1 MTDTSVGRLA
11 ILGGGVMGETL
22 LTTVLAAG
30 QSPTEVVVA
39 EKSTD
44 RAEHLRATHGVD
56 VTDLASAVAGASVV
70 FVVVK
75 PQDVPAVLAQVG
87 SLIDPTATVVSFA
100 AGVRLATFESS
111 LASGIA
117 VLRVMPNTPAVV
129 GEGMFGMSPG
139 SAAGADR
146 VAIVTK
152 LLSPGGK
159 VVVIDEAQQDI
170 LTAVS
175 GSGPAYV
182 FYLAEA
188 MAAGGVEG
196 GLDAETARTL
206 TTQTLLGAAKLLA
219 ESDLDAT
226 ELRHRVTSPNGTTA
240 EAIAAFD
247 ERSVKDAIIAGVLAA
262 SRRSSEL
269 SAG

>member
-1 MTDTSVGRLA
+1 MTDTSGGRLA

-30 QSPTEVVVA
+30 QPAADIVVA
-39 EKSTD
+39 EKNAD
-44 RAEHLRATHGVD
+44 RAEYLRTTHGVEVAD
-56 VTDLASAVAGASVV
+56 VVPAVTDAEVV

-75 PQDVPAVLAQVG
+75 PQDVLSVFAQVG
-87 SLIDPTATVVSFA
+87 SLIAPSATVVSFA
-100 AGVRLATFESS
+100 AGVRLSAFESA
-111 LASGIA
+111 LAPGTA

-129 GEGMFGMSPG
+129 GEGMFGISPG
-139 SAAGADR
+139 AAAGPDH
-146 VAIVTK
+146 VAFVTR

-159 VVVIDEAQQDI
+159 VVVIDEAEQDI

-188 MAAGGVEG
+188 MTAGGIEG

-206 TTQTLLGAAKLLA
+206 TTQTILGAAKLLA
-219 ESDLDAT
+219 ESDVDAT
-226 ELRHRVTSPNGTTA
+226 ELRRRVTSPNGTTA
-240 EAIAAFD
+240 EAIATFD
-247 ERSVKDAIIAGVLAA
+247 DRAVKDAIVAGVLAA
-262 SRRSSEL
+262 ARRSREL
-269 SAG
+269 SGG

>member
-30 QSPTEVVVA
+30 QPPADVVVA
-39 EKSTD
+39 EKSAD
-44 RAEHLRATHGVD
+44 RAEHLRTTHGVD
-56 VTDLASAVAGASVV
+56 VTDLESAVAGAAVV

-75 PQDVPAVLAQVG
+75 PQDVSAVLAEVG
-87 SLIDPTATVVSFA
+87 SHLDPTATVVSFA
-100 AGVRLATFESS
+100 AGVRLATFESA
-111 LASGIA
+111 LAPGTA
-117 VLRVMPNTPAVV
+117 VLRVMPNTPALV
-129 GEGMFGMSPG
+129 GEGMFGISPG
-139 SAAGADR
+139 AAAGADQ
-146 VAIVTK
+146 VAMVTE
-152 LLSPGGK
+152 LLSAGGK
-159 VVVIDEAQQDI
+159 VVVVDETQQDI

-188 MAAGGVEG
+188 ITAGGVEG
-196 GLDAETARTL
+196 GLDVETARAL

-219 ESDLDAT
+219 ESDVDAT
-226 ELRHRVTSPNGTTA
+226 ELRRRVTSPNGTTA
-240 EAIAAFD
+240 EAIATFD